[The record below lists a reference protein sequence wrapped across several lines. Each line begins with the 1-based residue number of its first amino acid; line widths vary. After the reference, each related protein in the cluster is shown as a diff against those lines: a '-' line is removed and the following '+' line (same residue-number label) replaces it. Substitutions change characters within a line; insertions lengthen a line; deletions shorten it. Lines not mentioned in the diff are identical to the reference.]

1 MTGAGANTELQD
13 GRVRQTVSEVIMETQ
28 QQSSPAGR
36 APEPVGAAD
45 RWPQAAAPSAERVRE
60 MLGWRLI
67 PANAQAPGRY

>member
-1 MTGAGANTELQD
+1 
-13 GRVRQTVSEVIMETQ
+13 METQ